1 MKKLTKM
8 LLPLVALFALTG
20 CDDGLTPATPSTT
33 PSAEPSSVA
42 PAKSID
48 TKDGK
53 RYAVAQTETYSLKD
67 NLVLTGFTFE
77 ELEVKLSNDVAEY
90 ANGVLTRK
98 KYGTVT
104 ATIGEAGSIFGIN
117 LNVTFLPENA
127 FHATYEGSG
136 TGDAYANM
144 KVKVQLT
151 SEKNAKI
158 TYSGTYKN
166 DAGADVEVA
175 EKILEGAYAEKSY
188 GESVSS
194 NLLIYV
200 VNVAGLE
207 DKPQFSFIGA
217 DEGRSISIRIGKLP
231 LATDLT
237 FSANCAMALK

>member
-20 CDDGLTPATPSTT
+20 CDDVTPATSSTA

-42 PAKSID
+42 PAKTID

-53 RYAVAQTETYSLKD
+53 RYAVALTETYSLKD
-67 NLVLTGFTFE
+67 NLVLTGFTFD
-77 ELEVKLSNDVAEY
+77 ELEVKLSNAEIADY

-104 ATIGEAGSIFGIN
+104 AAIGEAGSIFGIN

-127 FHATYEGSG
+127 FNATYKGVGS
-136 TGDAYANM
+136 TDTYAGMNVE
-144 KVKVQLT
+144 VKLT
-151 SEKNAKI
+151 SEKNARI

-175 EKILEGAYAEKSY
+175 EKVLEGAYAEKSY
-188 GESVSS
+188 GESVTS

-200 VNVAGLE
+200 VNVADLE

-231 LATDLT
+231 LAEGLT
-237 FSANCAMALK
+237 FTANCAMALK

>member
-20 CDDGLTPATPSTT
+20 CDVDPTPATPSVT

-42 PAKSID
+42 PVKSID

-67 NLVLTGFTFE
+67 NLVLTGLAFD
-77 ELEVKLSNDVAEY
+77 ELEVTLTNDVAEY

-104 ATIGEAGSIFGIN
+104 AVIGEVGSSYGIN

-151 SEKNAKI
+151 SAKNAKI

-175 EKILEGAYAEKSY
+175 EKALEGAYAEKSY
-188 GESVSS
+188 SEGFTT

-200 VNVAGLE
+200 VNVADLE

-217 DEGRSISIRIGKLP
+217 DEGRSISVRMGKLP
-231 LATDLT
+231 LAEGLT
-237 FSANCAMALK
+237 FTANCAMALK